1 VWSCH
6 LVLILLT
13 GSGGFAG
20 LDRILHVLFVPAA
33 AHSPRLHQSPCV
45 PLGDREEESPMQD
58 EMKTDP
64 TGLTRREVLKA
75 TSLASLAAAFHT
87 TGGAFAAYASER
99 IRVGLIGCGGRGT
112 GAALD
117 CAKASPDVVITA
129 LGDLFSDQLASAKT
143 ELTSQLPADRV
154 TVTPQTSFTGFD
166 AFKKVVATD
175 CDLVILAAPPFFRPT
190 HLAAAIEA
198 GKHVFTEKPVAVDPP
213 GVRSVIATSELAAK
227 KGRAIVAGTQRRHQ
241 AHYVEIM
248 DRVRSGDIGDIVSG
262 QAYWNMGALW
272 LERAAENWTNRKARG
287 WSDMEWQVRNWLFTS
302 WLSGD
307 HIVEQHVHNL
317 DVMNWAFDGPPVK
330 CVGMGGRAARTDP
343 MFGNIFDHF
352 AVEYEYANGARVLS
366 FCRQTAGAAENV
378 SERVVGTKGVSYTDS
393 TDGFIKGP
401 KAYKTGT
408 ASPNPY
414 VQEHVDLIASIRAGK
429 PLNEGRRV
437 AESTLTAIMGRMS
450 AYTGRAMSWDW
461 VMNASTLDLTPPH
474 LELKDLPPLEVA
486 VPGKTSLT

>member
-1 VWSCH
+1 MRDDTKS
-6 LVLILLT
+6 
-13 GSGGFAG
+13 
-20 LDRILHVLFVPAA
+20 
-33 AHSPRLHQSPCV
+33 
-45 PLGDREEESPMQD
+45 
-58 EMKTDP
+58 DP

-112 GAALD
+112 GAAVD

-129 LGDLFSDQLASAKT
+129 LGDLFPDQVEWSKR
-143 ELTSQLPADRV
+143 ELTKQLPTDRV
-154 TVTPQTSFTGFD
+154 TVTPETSFTGFG

-175 CDLVILAAPPFFRPT
+175 CDLVILAAPPFFRPA
-190 HLAAAIEA
+190 HLAAAIDA
-198 GKHVFTEKPVAVDPP
+198 GKHVFMEKPVAVDPG

-248 DRVRSGDIGDIVSG
+248 NRIRSGDLGEIVAG
-262 QAYWNMGALW
+262 EAYWNMGALW
-272 LERAAENWTNRKARG
+272 LERAAQNWKDRTAKN
-287 WSDMEWQVRNWLFTS
+287 WSDMEWQIRNWLFTS

-317 DVMNWAFDGPPVK
+317 DIMNWAFGTHPVK

-352 AVEYEYANGARVLS
+352 AVAYEYPNGARVLS
-366 FCRQTAGAAENV
+366 MCRQTAGAAENV
-378 SERVVGTKGVSYTDS
+378 SERVIGTKGHSYSDS
-393 TDGFIKGP
+393 ADGYIKGM
-401 KAYKTGT
+401 KAYKPEHG
-408 ASPNPY
+408 SPNPY

-429 PLNEGRRV
+429 PLNEGRQV
-437 AESTLTAIMGRMS
+437 AESTLTAIMGRMT

-461 VMNASTLDLTPPH
+461 VMTASKLDLTPPH
-474 LELKDLPPLEVA
+474 LEFKALPPLEVA
-486 VPGKTSLT
+486 VPGRTELT